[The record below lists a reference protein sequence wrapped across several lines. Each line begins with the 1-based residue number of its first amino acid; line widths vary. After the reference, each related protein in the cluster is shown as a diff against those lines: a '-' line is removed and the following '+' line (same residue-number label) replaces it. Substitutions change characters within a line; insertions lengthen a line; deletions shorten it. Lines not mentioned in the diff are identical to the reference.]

1 MDPLIVFDAQ
11 RAIPSPF
18 SLAIAAAARARAL
31 SRGADPRCSNQA
43 PNPSDLAL
51 REIAAVAF
59 KPDEIDLFLL
69 AGSRARKDRRCARRS
84 RQTTRRRATR
94 ARFRTRPAI
103 QGGSLAP

>member
-11 RAIPSPF
+11 RTLPSRFP
-18 SLAIAAAARARAL
+18 LAIAAAARARAL
-31 SRGADPRCSNQA
+31 SRGAEPRRPQEA
-43 PNPSDLAL
+43 PNNAGLAL
-51 REIAAVAF
+51 REIAAAAF
-59 KPDEIDLFLL
+59 EPDEIELFLL